1 MSFEKIMAIGGS
13 GLNAQLVRMNAT
25 ASNLANAGVIS
36 STEETAFRAQ
46 RPVFSTLLVGDTVSE
61 FSDLQGGVR
70 VDRIVNDTK
79 PVEKIFEPGN
89 ALADADGYVY
99 SSNVKEIEE
108 LIDMLD
114 ASRAYQNNVEVI
126 ASAKDLL
133 SKTLDLIKA

>member
-1 MSFEKIMAIGGS
+1 MAIGGS

>member
-1 MSFEKIMAIGGS
+1 
-13 GLNAQLVRMNAT
+13 
-25 ASNLANAGVIS
+25 
-36 STEETAFRAQ
+36 
-46 RPVFSTLLVGDTVSE
+46 VSE

>member
-61 FSDLQGGVR
+61 FSDLHGGVR

>member
-46 RPVFSTLLVGDTVSE
+46 RPVFSTLLVGNTVSE